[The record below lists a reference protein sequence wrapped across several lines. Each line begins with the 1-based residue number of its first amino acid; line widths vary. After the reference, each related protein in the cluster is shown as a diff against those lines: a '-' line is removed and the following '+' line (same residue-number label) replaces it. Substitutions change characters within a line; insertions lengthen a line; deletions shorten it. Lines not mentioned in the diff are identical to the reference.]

1 MSQQFFFLLGQL
13 INFLLMTA
21 VIGSIFQIRL
31 RFKKY
36 LWFDQKQG
44 KNIFGRNTLG
54 VEFSFVIAL
63 WCCSCCCSC
72 SSCGSSCCSSCR
84 CCRCCL
90 YRRLH
95 VGVNWVALP
104 VQVEEVGANAIG
116 DVVEKGEHLNRKKSS
131 VRFQLSYVR
140 HYVTSTVN
148 SSIKC
153 IRK

>member
-63 WCCSCCCSC
+63 
-72 SSCGSSCCSSCR
+72 
-84 CCRCCL
+84 
-90 YRRLH
+90 
-95 VGVNWVALP
+95 
-104 VQVEEVGANAIG
+104 
-116 DVVEKGEHLNRKKSS
+116 
-131 VRFQLSYVR
+131 
-140 HYVTSTVN
+140 
-148 SSIKC
+148 
-153 IRK
+153 